1 MTDPTTKSAER
12 RNALA
17 FGFASPIV
25 GLTSALLFGMAAS
38 DLFGTLQVWV
48 GVVIIALIG
57 ISLVVGAHFSAI
69 AINESSSNKGAP
81 KASAVLNL
89 VVLSIWSYVT
99 LAISIGGG
107 VNAVMSLQ
115 EWDQNGNRPFIRTL
129 NSDDIFNHLLPA
141 QVMFLSLLGVLY
153 FFVVLRSKGRK
164 A

>member
-1 MTDPTTKSAER
+1 MTDSTTKSAER

-69 AINESSSNKGAP
+69 AVNDTVGNKGAP
-81 KASAVLNL
+81 RAAAVLNL
-89 VVLSIWSYVT
+89 VVVSIWSYVT
-99 LAISIGGG
+99 LGMSIAGGIS
-107 VNAVMSLQ
+107 AVMALQ
-115 EWDQNGNRPFIRTL
+115 EWDQNVSRTTIRGF
-129 NSDDIFNHLLPA
+129 NSDDIFNHFLPA